1 MMDAKEKPMK
11 PLFNLK
17 EKNVLVTGGGRGLGK
32 TMALALADFGANVAI
47 VDINLD
53 TAKIVMNLKKI
64 SQLMKG

>member
-32 TMALALADFGANVAI
+32 TMALALADFGANVAWRFNYSYDESFTI
-47 VDINLD
+47 H
-53 TAKIVMNLKKI
+53 
-64 SQLMKG
+64 